1 MNYLQCYPVMGWHC
15 VEKWENWGER
25 MYRIIKTL
33 NHNSILA
40 VGMEDNQ
47 EYILLGK
54 GIGFGRKVSE
64 RVEADADTR
73 IYSLKNV
80 SEQGK
85 ARELV
90 RDTPAEC
97 FEISSRILD
106 KAEEEFGR
114 IDRDILF
121 PMSNHIAY
129 AVKRIKSGEQISNPL
144 TSDIRILFYKEYKIA
159 EYARPLLKEMMAV
172 DIMDDEI
179 GYIALHVHSSI
190 EDEKV
195 STSMQMAMMVRECVS
210 LIEEQTKKTI
220 DILSLDYNR
229 LMNHVKFMFARVE
242 NSETLKVNI
251 NAYIMQNYP
260 DAYEIAATICEH
272 MGKALNKRLEE
283 VEIGYLAM
291 HVQRVLADE

>member
-1 MNYLQCYPVMGWHC
+1 
-15 VEKWENWGER
+15 

-33 NHNSILA
+33 NHNAILA
-40 VGMEDNQ
+40 ADMEDNQ

-54 GIGFGRKVSE
+54 GIGFGKKVSE
-64 RVEADADTR
+64 RLEAPEDVS
-73 IYSLKNV
+73 IYSLRNV

-85 ARELV
+85 AKEFV
-90 RDTPAEC
+90 RDIPAEC
-97 FEISSRILD
+97 FEISNRILEQ
-106 KAEEEFGR
+106 AEAEFGK

-121 PMSNHIAY
+121 PMANHIAY
-129 AVKRIKSGEQISNPL
+129 AVKRIQAGEQISNPL

-159 EYARPLLKEMMAV
+159 ELSRALLKEMMQV
-172 DIMDDEI
+172 EIMEDEI

-195 STSMQMAMMVRECVS
+195 ATSMQMAMVVRECVS
-210 LIEEQTKKTI
+210 LIEKQTRAEI

-229 LMNHVKFMFARVE
+229 LMNHVKFMFARVVSGE
-242 NSETLKVNI
+242 VLKVNM

-260 DAYEIAATICEH
+260 KAYEIASTVCEH
-272 MGKALNKRLEE
+272 MGRALNKTLED

-291 HVQRVLADE
+291 HVERVLAEEN